1 MEERVKA
8 ALAKF
13 EEGYDCSHAILG
25 AYADLFEFDEKSME
39 MIRRP
44 CGPMTGRPMTVCG
57 AVMGALKALSQKLRD
72 DKEAGHDTQRK
83 SELIRE
89 FRERFEKLHG
99 TVSCTELL
107 GVDISEPDGQMMAL
121 DKDLFH
127 THCVKYITDAALIL
141 EDLIGLKRRVQEPEN

>member
-8 ALAKF
+8 ALARF

-44 CGPMTGRPMTVCG
+44 CGPMTGAPVGVCG
-57 AVMGALKALSQKLRD
+57 AVLGALKALGQQLRNER
-72 DKEAGHDTQRK
+72 EAGRETRKK

-89 FRERFEKLHG
+89 FRDRFEAIHG

-107 GVDISEPDGQMMAL
+107 GEDITTPDGQFAAM
-121 DKDLFH
+121 DKDLFRKR
-127 THCVKYITDAALIL
+127 CVTFITDSAEIL
-141 EDLIGLKRRVQEPEN
+141 EDLIQLDSTE

>member
-25 AYADLFEFDEKSME
+25 AYADLFDFDEKSME

-44 CGPMTGRPMTVCG
+44 CGPMTGAPVGVCG
-57 AVMGALKALSQKLRD
+57 AVLGALKALGQQLKN
-72 DKEAGHDTQRK
+72 DKAAGKETRKK
-83 SELIRE
+83 SEMVRE
-89 FRERFEKLHG
+89 FRERFEEIYG

-107 GVDISEPDGQMMAL
+107 GEDITTPDGQFAAM
-121 DKDLFH
+121 DKDLFR
-127 THCVKYITDAALIL
+127 TRCVGYITDAAKIL
-141 EDLIGLKRRVQEPEN
+141 EDLIQLDPAESE

>member
-8 ALAKF
+8 ALARF

-39 MIRRP
+39 MIHRP
-44 CGPMTGRPMTVCG
+44 CGPMTGAPVGVCG
-57 AVMGALKALSQKLRD
+57 AVLGALKALGQQLRNER
-72 DKEAGHDTQRK
+72 EAGRETRKK

-89 FRERFEKLHG
+89 FRDRFEAIHG

-107 GVDISEPDGQMMAL
+107 GEDITTPDGQFAAM
-121 DKDLFH
+121 DKDLFRKR
-127 THCVKYITDAALIL
+127 CVTFITDSAEIL
-141 EDLIGLKRRVQEPEN
+141 EDLIQLDSTE